1 MFLLNAD
8 FHPKATPVESTAV
21 PLAPIMTICQRY
33 VNAEETAAVIKISP
47 GTDTYLYNNYYI
59 GQI

>member
-8 FHPKATPVESTAV
+8 FHPKATPLESTAV

-33 VNAEETAAVIKISP
+33 VNAQETAAVIKISP
-47 GTDTYLYNNYYI
+47 RNRYLFI
-59 GQI
+59 